1 MDHKRILF
9 VDDELELLKI
19 FKRYF
24 EKEGF
29 FVDTAP
35 CGREA
40 IDKLRGSDFDLLIL
54 DIKLP
59 DMLGDEV
66 VRRIRAEDNEIE
78 IIMIT
83 GYPNLQDS
91 IDLLE
96 YRIHDILLKPISTQE
111 LLRVTIGALSPF
123 FDSSSENPCQVVSPR
138 S

>member
-9 VDDELELLKI
+9 VDDELELLKM

-24 EKEGF
+24 EKKGF
-29 FVDTAP
+29 FVDTTP

-66 VRRIRAEDNEIE
+66 VRSLRAEQNEIE

-96 YRIHDILLKPISTQE
+96 YRIHDILLKPVTPEE
-111 LLRVTIGALSPF
+111 LLRVTNEVLNPLS
-123 FDSSSENPCQVVSPR
+123 DGSSDNPCQVVSPQ

>member
-9 VDDELELLKI
+9 VDDELELLKM

-24 EKEGF
+24 EKKGF

-66 VRRIRAEDNEIE
+66 VR
-78 IIMIT
+78 
-83 GYPNLQDS
+83 QDS

-96 YRIHDILLKPISTQE
+96 YRIHDILLKPVTTEE
-111 LLRVTIGALSPF
+111 LLRVTNEVLNPLS
-123 FDSSSENPCQVVSPR
+123 DGSSDNPCQVVSPQ